1 MPLLLLIGD
10 TSVPEAL
17 GSKLLKGF
25 SEPQAS
31 QKWKVITS
39 YTSPAQAYSPSMKS

>member
-1 MPLLLLIGD
+1 MPQLLLIGD

-25 SEPQAS
+25 MEVQAS
-31 QKWKVITS
+31 QEWTVTTS
-39 YTSPAQAYSPSMKS
+39 YTSPALTYSLA